1 MNGKGVRGARLPS
14 GGRKPVVRDP
24 AKSRGRG
31 GGGSPGHSRRVGARE
46 AHGEVQA
53 WGPAAG
59 AYQPRWVQAPRWPN
73 RLFRAQSRPRSLRG
87 EGARARMPGNLAG
100 QGWPRTEIR
109 GQLSKRLSLPGRT
122 RSPPP
127 LSADTRAPLSPE
139 TNPSGR
145 RLLARRS
152 RIFLE
157 NVYACNP

>member
-1 MNGKGVRGARLPS
+1 MGKA
-14 GGRKPVVRDP
+14 P
-24 AKSRGRG
+24 AAHLYRQAAESRWSETGKR
-31 GGGSPGHSRRVGARE
+31 GSPGHSRRVDARGAHAE
-46 AHGEVQA
+46 ARA
-53 WGPAAG
+53 CGPAEG
-59 AYQPRWVQAPRWPN
+59 TSQPQWVQAPRWQN
-73 RLFRAQSRPRSLRG
+73 RPFRAQRRPRSLRG

-139 TNPSGR
+139 TKPSGR